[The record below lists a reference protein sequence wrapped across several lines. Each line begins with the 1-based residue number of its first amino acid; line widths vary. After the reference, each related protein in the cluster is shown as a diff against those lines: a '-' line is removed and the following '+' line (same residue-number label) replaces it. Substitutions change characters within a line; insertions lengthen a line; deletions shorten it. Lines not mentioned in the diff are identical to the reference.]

1 MSGVCTNINFIQ
13 KIVAFTSRDTIELTK
28 LSKVHPTWEETCDD
42 YLFVGNNDF
51 KVFTYKYPW
60 IVEKGYVPS
69 LIKYT
74 ALLTNFKDLL
84 IYDEEEMRLS
94 LALVSGG
101 FKYHKYNSMDI
112 FTILKRCLGYDISTI
127 PFLAALM
134 DNMELFQFCVKKEDF
149 VYDFT
154 YNPLYCCQIEDVEG
168 FISKSYNKRGSYHC
182 WCEGFHLMSA
192 LIRSGNNID
201 YIKSNYDYADRSLF
215 ASDVDGGDGVVIS
228 EYDIAIDIPDPV
240 KSKETI
246 WWLFVGDFLSDWE
259 CWSVFKDQ
267 TDPEYE
273 AYRSEICC
281 EAYELAD
288 RRNRKMNDSDYLI
301 SKSICNYLNPKNDLE
316 EIENSFDQ
324 WEYDK
329 FKWLI
334 ETYPIWKT
342 VKAIM
347 TFRKTSYFSL
357 IEENFHKL
365 DLSDY
370 TEDQIDRKYKMF
382 IKFEQLIKHN
392 YKIVLLSDVS
402 RK

>member
-1 MSGVCTNINFIQ
+1 MSDVCTNINLVQRI
-13 KIVAFTSRDTIELTK
+13 IAFASRDTIELTK
-28 LSKVHPTWEETCDD
+28 LSKVHPSWEETCDD
-42 YLFVGNNDF
+42 YLLVGNNDF

-74 ALLTNFKDLL
+74 ALLTKFKDLSF
-84 IYDEEEMRLS
+84 YDEEMCLS

-101 FKYHKYNSMDI
+101 FKHHKYNFMDI
-112 FTILKRCLGYDISTI
+112 FTILKRCEDYNISAI

-149 VYDFT
+149 VYDLT
-154 YNPLYCCQIEDVEG
+154 YNPLYYCQIEDVED
-168 FISKSYNKRGSYHC
+168 FISKCYNKPGSYHC

-215 ASDVDGGDGVVIS
+215 VSVVDGGDGVVIS

-246 WWLFVGDFLSDWE
+246 WWLFVGDLLSDWE
-259 CWSVFKDQ
+259 CWSVFKDE
-267 TDPEYE
+267 TDPKYE
-273 AYRSEICC
+273 EYRSEIYY
-281 EAYELAD
+281 EAYEIAD
-288 RRNRKMNDSDYLI
+288 RRDRKIDNSGYII
-301 SKSICNYLNPKNDLE
+301 SEHICSYLNPKNEFE
-316 EIENSFDQ
+316 EKDGPFDQ

-334 ETYPIWKT
+334 ETYPTWKT
-342 VKAIM
+342 AKAIM
-347 TFRKTSYFSL
+347 TFRNTSYFSL
-357 IEENFHKL
+357 IQENFHKL

-370 TEDQIDRKYKMF
+370 TEDQIGRKYKMF
-382 IKFEQLIKHN
+382 IRFE
-392 YKIVLLSDVS
+392 LLKLSN
-402 RK
+402 

>member
-1 MSGVCTNINFIQ
+1 MYDVCTNINFIQ
-13 KIVAFTSRDTIELTK
+13 RIIAFASRDTIELTK
-28 LSKVHPTWEETCDD
+28 LSKVHPSWEETCDD
-42 YLFVGNNDF
+42 YLLVGNNDF
-51 KVFTYKYPW
+51 KVFTNKYLW

-74 ALLTNFKDLL
+74 ALLTKFKDLSF
-84 IYDEEEMRLS
+84 YEKEMRLS

-101 FKYHKYNSMDI
+101 FKHHKYNPVDI
-112 FTILKRCLGYDISTI
+112 FTILKRCEDYDISAI

-154 YNPLYCCQIEDVEG
+154 CNPLYCSEIEE
-168 FISKSYNKRGSYHC
+168 FIKDSYIQCDSWYFMRD
-182 WCEGFHLMSA
+182 GFHLMSA

-215 ASDVDGGDGVVIS
+215 VSIVDGGEGAVS

-246 WWLFVGDFLSDWE
+246 WWLFVGDLLSDWE
-259 CWSVFKDQ
+259 CWSVFKDPR
-267 TDPEYE
+267 DPKYE
-273 AYRSEICC
+273 EYRSEIYY
-281 EAYELAD
+281 EAYEIAD
-288 RRNRKMNDSDYLI
+288 RKDRKIDNSGYII
-301 SKSICNYLNPKNDLE
+301 SEHICSYLNPKNEFE
-316 EIENSFDQ
+316 EKDGPFDQ

-334 ETYPIWKT
+334 ETYPTWKAA
-342 VKAIM
+342 KAIM
-347 TFRKTSYFSL
+347 TFRNTSYFSL

-382 IKFEQLIKHN
+382 MRFEQFIKHG
-392 YKIVLLSDVS
+392 
-402 RK
+402 